1 MACALQNA
9 RINTLFTMGQQINAI
24 LALKDVEDAVQLL
37 IALTVI
43 QITSLTMMGNTV
55 SERSSPYS

>member
-1 MACALQNA
+1 
-9 RINTLFTMGQQINAI
+9 MGQQINAI